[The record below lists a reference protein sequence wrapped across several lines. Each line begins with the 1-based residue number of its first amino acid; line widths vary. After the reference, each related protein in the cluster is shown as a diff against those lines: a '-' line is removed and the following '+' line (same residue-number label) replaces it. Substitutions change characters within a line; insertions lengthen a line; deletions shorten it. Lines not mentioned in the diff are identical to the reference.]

1 LDRAYRAWI
10 FLLERVFGYAAAA
23 MMLGVTALAVI
34 EIFRRYIQGRTFYW
48 GQDAETYFLIAAA
61 FLYFGATQARQ
72 DHLSVTALPDWLR
85 HRGYGRTVLVMKAV
99 STLFSILFIGGFVY
113 WGLPA
118 ADRTRMLG
126 RMTESMVIP
135 LWPFQYILLLSL
147 ALMGIT
153 MLFQFYRDVQALRGR
168 AAYTWDTSEEGLQ
181 L

>member
-1 LDRAYRAWI
+1 MDRAYQAWI
-10 FLLERVFGYAAAA
+10 FLLERVFGYMAAA

-61 FLYFGATQARQ
+61 FLYFGATQARR
-72 DHLSVTALPDWLR
+72 DHLSVTALSDWLR
-85 HRGYGRTVLVMKAV
+85 HRGYRRVVLVMKAV
-99 STLFSILFIGGFVY
+99 STLFSMFFLGGFVY

-118 ADRTRMLG
+118 ADRTRALG

-135 LWPFQYILLLSL
+135 LWPFQYVLLLSL
-147 ALMGIT
+147 ALMGLT
-153 MLFQFYRDVQALRGR
+153 MLFQFYQDVQALRGNTVF
-168 AAYTWDTSEEGLQ
+168 TWDKSEEGLQ